1 MRKSVLAFFV
11 FCAVFILFGCDKAPS
26 KDAIKASVKKI
37 MPVEFEITEVK
48 KLNEISGL
56 YEVVLKLGSQV
67 VVFYTDKDA
76 RFIVNGS
83 IVEAETKKNLT
94 MERQMA
100 LNPNMMQQQTQA
112 AKEEHKNNKK

>member
-11 FCAVFILFGCDKAPS
+11 FCAVFILFGCGKAPS
-26 KDAIKASVKKI
+26 KDAIKASVKKV
-37 MPVEFEITEVK
+37 MQVEFEIAEVK
-48 KLNEISGL
+48 KLEEISGL
-56 YEVVLKLGSQV
+56 YEVVLKLGDQF

-100 LNPNMMQQQTQA
+100 LNPKMMHQQA
-112 AKEEHKNNKK
+112 PPAKEETKKKK